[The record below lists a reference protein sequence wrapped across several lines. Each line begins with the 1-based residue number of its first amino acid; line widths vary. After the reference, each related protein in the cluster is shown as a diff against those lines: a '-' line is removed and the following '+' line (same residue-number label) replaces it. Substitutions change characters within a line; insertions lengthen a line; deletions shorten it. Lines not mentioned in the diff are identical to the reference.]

1 MDLTTP
7 ALLFPGISLLLL
19 AYTNR
24 FQTLGLL
31 IRQMNKQKNELSRVQ
46 TKEQLIILKKRIEYI
61 KQMQT
66 YGIIS
71 FIFCVF
77 SIFSL
82 FVDYELLGVYLFGFS
97 LLLLVASLVYALIET
112 LLSTRALMIELD
124 S

>member
-61 KQMQT
+61 KKMQT

>member
-77 SIFSL
+77 SIFGL
-82 FVDYELLGVYLFGFS
+82 FIDYELLGVHLFGFS

>member
-77 SIFSL
+77 SIFGL

>member
-1 MDLTTP
+1 
-7 ALLFPGISLLLL
+7 
-19 AYTNR
+19 
-24 FQTLGLL
+24 
-31 IRQMNKQKNELSRVQ
+31 MNKQKNELSRVQ